1 MSTASIMAAMM
12 PILFSS
18 LATYGYP
25 AIAGVG
31 FGAGALTEGAIA
43 GGGVA
48 GKRVWLAIG
57 GSVVSGA
64 DVSLPFPL
72 LP

>member
-1 MSTASIMAAMM
+1 MM

-18 LATYGYP
+18 LATYGYRGV
-25 AIAGVG
+25 AGAG

-43 GGGVA
+43 GGEVA
-48 GKRVWLAIG
+48 GIWVSLAIG
-57 GSVVSGA
+57 ASVVTGA
-64 DVSLPFPL
+64 DVSLPLPL